1 MSRRGGR
8 SVRAHVGVREGRT
21 VHRPDGELDAVEGLI
36 YRSRKLRRRGD
47 TRGALVLL
55 RQACSQDEWRARTFT
70 LFGALLSEEG
80 HHDEAAKALLHA
92 RWLRQRAG
100 EAPRAEVTARLL
112 EAELAAR

>member
-1 MSRRGGR
+1 M
-8 SVRAHVGVREGRT
+8 
-21 VHRPDGELDAVEGLI
+21 
-36 YRSRKLRRRGD
+36 
-47 TRGALVLL
+47 LL

-70 LFGALLSEEG
+70 LLGALLSKEG
-80 HHDEAAKALLHA
+80 HHDEAATALAHA